1 MYKHKNKNYII
12 QNLNAIKPLIKK
24 EELNIAVI
32 CYGGCCSNQLSDVLA
47 KNNYKSRSQT
57 WTKILCHC
65 PHYVDLGIPIL
76 YLYDNPIKSYL
87 SMKRR
92 GKELCVINHRKLSNN
107 PLANYS
113 DEYLLQCMIKQ
124 FKSFT
129 LRPLP
134 NVLVIKSDELFQ
146 PAIHEKLKQFL
157 HKSVLKEFPIKFVP
171 PKTDINEFSAADAV
185 TARAKTTMM

>member
-1 MYKHKNKNYII
+1 
-12 QNLNAIKPLIKK
+12 
-24 EELNIAVI
+24 
-32 CYGGCCSNQLSDVLA
+32 
-47 KNNYKSRSQT
+47 
-57 WTKILCHC
+57 
-65 PHYVDLGIPIL
+65 
-76 YLYDNPIKSYL
+76 
-87 SMKRR
+87 MKRR

-157 HKSVLKEFPIKFVP
+157 HKSVLNEFPIKFVP
-171 PKTDINEFSAADAV
+171 PKTDINEISAADA
-185 TARAKTTMM
+185 ALFEKYKKDIDHINNWQPPLNQNNISLSIINKCHLFFLRPYSSH